1 MNTLKIL
8 TAILIAIGLWGCKKD
23 NTLKDVTNELYSPA
37 LKSLRNNR
45 QVVLQWQK
53 PWCPFE
59 CPQFAPDRFEILMS
73 NTDPSRL
80 QLQATVTGN
89 VFSFT
94 INSLTNGTPYY
105 FAIKAVGDNKKPAL
119 SNTIMIIPGNAERI
133 ETILPVASKSREQAT
148 WSSDRL
154 TVAYTS
160 EYTWNN
166 GNNSSQS
173 IFMYS
178 LANNTERLIEKG
190 SRSPEWSPTQQKI
203 AYHTDNGEINT
214 SQGYR
219 PTHIA
224 VYNIQDSTIERLTR
238 GNSFNFLPTWSPD
251 GKWIAFLSDRA
262 GSKEYNVWKVPA
274 DNSTAIQITKDLND
288 FTEMEGKD
296 SRSPKSLSWSKDG
309 SRIAFG
315 LLRKFKGQNDYDIYT
330 VPANGGNK
338 TTVIS
343 SRWNDFCPAYSP
355 DGITI
360 AFVSDRSGSNEIWT
374 MNLLTGKFKQ
384 ITGSTGKWIYENR
397 GKIEWSATGNKILFI
412 GDAGAVNTLYTVD
425 VN

>member
-148 WSSDRL
+148 WSSDRS

-262 GSKEYNVWKVPA
+262 GSKEYNVWKVPV
-274 DNSTAIQITKDLND
+274 DNSTAI
-288 FTEMEGKD
+288 
-296 SRSPKSLSWSKDG
+296 
-309 SRIAFG
+309 
-315 LLRKFKGQNDYDIYT
+315 
-330 VPANGGNK
+330 
-338 TTVIS
+338 
-343 SRWNDFCPAYSP
+343 
-355 DGITI
+355 
-360 AFVSDRSGSNEIWT
+360 
-374 MNLLTGKFKQ
+374 
-384 ITGSTGKWIYENR
+384 
-397 GKIEWSATGNKILFI
+397 
-412 GDAGAVNTLYTVD
+412 
-425 VN
+425 